1 MGAASAIFGK
11 LALDGSV
18 NPLHRLVCSWMLG
31 LEVCWTY
38 VDETSLEALSSNYG
52 SFHSVRI
59 YLEYCSLL
67 HLITSL
73 FNQWL
78 SLFRTIS
85 FVLTFV
91 AGAIMSNFFAK
102 AMVYS
107 TSATATITSL
117 ASNFSL
123 TVCFPSFPLGFG
135 AFPLPFPLIYSM
147 YCSLPTIGYSWMDA
161 LWRSVDYYLVVWL
174 CLHVAGS
181 LRATSWC
188 KEGKTGLELY

>member
-1 MGAASAIFGK
+1 
-11 LALDGSV
+11 
-18 NPLHRLVCSWMLG
+18 
-31 LEVCWTY
+31 
-38 VDETSLEALSSNYG
+38 
-52 SFHSVRI
+52 
-59 YLEYCSLL
+59 
-67 HLITSL
+67 
-73 FNQWL
+73 
-78 SLFRTIS
+78 
-85 FVLTFV
+85 
-91 AGAIMSNFFAK
+91 
-102 AMVYS
+102 MVYS

-174 CLHVAGS
+174 CLHVARS
-181 LRATSWC
+181 LRAARWC